1 MSTKVSGRR
10 TGAGI
15 PGTAEHKESG
25 QKPMSAPIL
34 PKVAGWT
41 PSHQRLKLPG
51 RFDMFT
57 S

>member
-15 PGTAEHKESG
+15 PGAAEREAIAG
-25 QKPMSAPIL
+25 KPTSAPIL